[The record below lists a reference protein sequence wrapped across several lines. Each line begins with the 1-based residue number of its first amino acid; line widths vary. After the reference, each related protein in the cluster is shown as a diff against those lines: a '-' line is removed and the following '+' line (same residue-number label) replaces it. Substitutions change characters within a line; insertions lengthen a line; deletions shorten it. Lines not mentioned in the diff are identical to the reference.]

1 MSRYP
6 YFSAGRRGIATC
18 LPTLLV
24 APLACAFLL
33 IEMSTYIYNNNTITN
48 TDNHR
53 EMTINVPAGTDI
65 NQYIRTFFG
74 KEQVAEDVTPADEPA
89 STEEVISQTP
99 RGRKTQRLF
108 IDEQTAKHEKSRLLN
123 FLHQHNLGS
132 REFDSSEDSAVN
144 QIAACF
150 YRQWDKRKL
159 LDEKAGSTAYVRFL
173 KNECGLPV
181 SVLEKALA
189 NVLSRMIFGDDRYPN
204 WSGEIGAY
212 FQK

>member
-1 MSRYP
+1 MSHLP
-6 YFSAGRRGIATC
+6 CIGAWGVVVS
-18 LPTLLV
+18 LPTSFV
-24 APLACAFLL
+24 APRICAFNMY
-33 IEMSTYIYNNNTITN
+33 MSTNKYFNIG
-48 TDNHR
+48 
-53 EMTINVPAGTDI
+53 TINNDHSRHMTVNVTTGIDV
-65 NQYIRTFFG
+65 NSLVRSFF
-74 KEQVAEDVTPADEPA
+74 AEDVTPADEPA
-89 STEEVISQTP
+89 STEEVISQTQ